1 MITFWNSLSPEMQTA
16 VAGAFAG
23 IVLYLFQRIWTN
35 SPVLAWLGPDDS
47 TRKKRLVAIL
57 LAGVA
62 GIVGGQGDLQQ
73 TVIAFIA
80 ALGASQTTFLW
91 TKPGGPTI

>member
-1 MITFWNSLSPEMQTA
+1 MLEVWQTLSPEAQIA

-47 TRKKRLVAIL
+47 TRKKRLAAVL
-57 LAGVA
+57 LAAVA
-62 GIVGGQGDLQQ
+62 GIIGGQGDLQQ

>member
-1 MITFWNSLSPEMQTA
+1 MITVWNSLSPEMQTA
-16 VAGAFAG
+16 VAGVFAG
-23 IVLYLFQRIWTN
+23 TVLYLFQRIWTN

-47 TRKKRLVAIL
+47 TRKKRLAAVL
-57 LAGVA
+57 LAAVA
-62 GIVGGQGDLQQ
+62 GIIGGQGDLQQ